1 MRGPAETGRAMSQQ
15 NVEVVQRLYEA
26 WGREEVPGPLELLD
40 PKIEYVN
47 PEGAIEPGIR
57 RGLPAFNA
65 AIEKLF
71 DGWATWKMEPEQY
84 RGAKNQVAVTIRYQ
98 ARARR
103 SGVTIEGR
111 ESALLTLQDG
121 KIVRYEWF
129 HGPEDALEA
138 MALEGSRMARA
149 NAEVVRRFV
158 EGLISG
164 QDDGYWQQVLADLDN
179 DVAIDDLDISLDT
192 ERCRGHDGFGKW
204 IADWSESW
212 GSWRIEGV
220 EIRPGSEDRLVALF
234 VMLVEGRGSGIELSR
249 RDAMVFTLSDSKI
262 TEIVYYNDQQQALEV
277 AGLAE

>member
-1 MRGPAETGRAMSQQ
+1 MSQQ

-40 PKIEYVN
+40 AEIEYVN
-47 PEGAIEPGIR
+47 PEGAIEPGVR
-57 RGLPAFNA
+57 RGLPAFTA

-84 RGAKNQVAVTIRYQ
+84 RGAKDQVAVTIRYQ

-129 HGPEDALEA
+129 HGPDDALEA
-138 MALEGSRMARA
+138 MALEGSRA

-164 QDDGYWQQVLADLDN
+164 QDDVYWQQVLADLDN
-179 DVAIDDLDISLDT
+179 DVAIDDLDITLDT
-192 ERCRGHDGFGKW
+192 ERYRGHDGFGKW

-220 EIRPGSEDRLVALF
+220 EIRPASEDRLIALF
-234 VMLVEGRGSGIELSR
+234 VMLVEGRGSRIELSR
-249 RDAMVFTLSDSKI
+249 HDAMVFTLSDSKI

-277 AGLAE
+277 AGLAQ